1 MIYIKTFESFD
12 STYLRNLFSSIDKKS
27 LDNFKLDLE
36 EVCKN
41 IDFPLSSL
49 SDELVFFLP
58 FYKAL
63 EIEPDKKFNPKL
75 KHPDVIKFWFD
86 MSGEYLGI
94 STKGERRNVVKARGF
109 SKKISDYELI
119 RRDLD
124 LPEVK
129 NLPHGTIVLAQLERS
144 SEFCIGIVYQSDGS
158 TFIIQDLCDGQSP
171 GDSNYKKYADYS
183 WIIVSRNDYIEINEC
198 VEKTPSEIEKVTNAV
213 EDLISSEI
221 ILSNN
226 FDIYSLDAKS
236 VLDNASF
243 ALVFRLDSA
252 KSLGLSKIQI
262 KKKRKSEKKGALF
275 LTKSKARQINIER
288 YLKTLSQ
295 RLDIELGFKNIETV
309 LMRLLG
315 QKYFL
320 FFLSLNYESKSK
332 PIINKLLDTIVNVN
346 VYSSYILNSEIERVK
361 YILEDQYLSNND
373 LKDSMNKNQVE
384 FNKLKFYVRFSEISE
399 LAYQKFKNMK
409 YETVEDSLIALE
421 KIDSLKRIMYKLDKI
436 DFFDILPRMW
446 KTKNWEISYR
456 EGYLEANTSTFVFLD
471 SLEKVI
477 RNI

>member
-1 MIYIKTFESFD
+1 
-12 STYLRNLFSSIDKKS
+12 
-27 LDNFKLDLE
+27 
-36 EVCKN
+36 VCKN

-63 EIEPDKKFNPKL
+63 EIEPDKKFNPRVSAN
-75 KHPDVIKFWFD
+75 PDVIKFWFD

-94 STKGERRNVVKARGF
+94 STKSETRTSSRKVF
-109 SKKISDYELI
+109 SRKMSNYKLI
-119 RRDLD
+119 RRDLSLD
-124 LPEVK
+124 EVR
-129 NLPHGTIVLAQLERS
+129 NLPHGTIVLAKLDYGN
-144 SEFCIGIVYQSDGS
+144 SESCIGMVYKYKEI
-158 TFIIQDLCDGQSP
+158 TYILQDLYDGQDP
-171 GDSNYKKYADYS
+171 GGDSNYKDYAENSWVIYS
-183 WIIVSRNDYIEINEC
+183 RGDFMEIHELESNTKENKDDSL
-198 VEKTPSEIEKVTNAV
+198 VK
-213 EDLISSEI
+213 DLISSEI
-221 ILSNN
+221 ILRNN
-226 FDIYSLDAKS
+226 FGIYSLDAKS
-236 VLDNASF
+236 LLDNANF

-275 LTKSKARQINIER
+275 LTKSEARQINIER

-346 VYSSYILNSEIERVK
+346 VYSPKTLNTEIERVK
-361 YILEDQYLSNND
+361 YLLESQYISNNE
-373 LKDSMNKNQVE
+373 LKDFMNENQIE

-409 YETVEDSLIALE
+409 YETVEDSLVTLE
-421 KIDSLKRIMYKLDKI
+421 KIDSLKRIMYKLDGL
-436 DFFDILPRMW
+436 DFFEVLKRMC
-446 KTKNWEISYR
+446 KTKNWERSYR
-456 EGYLEANTSTFVFLD
+456 EHYLEGNPSTFVLLD
-471 SLEKVI
+471 SLEKAV